1 MVRTTVHTCKECD
14 KNYKSYQSLCNH
26 RTKKHK
32 MTNIDQGKYEVN
44 INNDLGQYKVNVDNT
59 STLSDIETV
68 KEYNC
73 RKCNKVYK
81 YKQSRWFHEKSC
93 SSTEI
98 IPIKNKNTEII
109 QNQSNINNSQ
119 IIENQN
125 NNTNNGTINNNTTII
140 LNNYG
145 QENIEYLK
153 DELIKN
159 TLIKLS
165 KHDDDSLKNAVPRIA
180 QFLHFN
186 QFHKENNNVEINS
199 IKSKTAKKYINGKW
213 KYVKKDDMLK
223 DVHNKIVELLQKWV
237 NTHRLEITRAM
248 MGGLK
253 DYKLVSTKYIKKMI
267 HEEINLLGY
276 VYYKNYMEEQMKE
289 ETEC

>member
-1 MVRTTVHTCKECD
+1 MVRTTVHTCKDCD

-26 RTKKHK
+26 RTKKHYN
-32 MTNIDQGKYEVN
+32 TDIDLGKYEVN

-98 IPIKNKNTEII
+98 IPIQNKNTEII
-109 QNQSNINNSQ
+109 ENNSNQIIQTQNNGPVNNGTINNGSV
-119 IIENQN
+119 
-125 NNTNNGTINNNTTII
+125 NNGTINNNTTII

-180 QFLHFN
+180 QFIHFN
-186 QFHKENNNVEINS
+186 QFHKENNNLEINS
-199 IKSKTAKKYINGKW
+199 VKSKTANKYVIGKW
-213 KYVKKDDMLK
+213 
-223 DVHNKIVELLQKWV
+223 
-237 NTHRLEITRAM
+237 
-248 MGGLK
+248 
-253 DYKLVSTKYIKKMI
+253 
-267 HEEINLLGY
+267 
-276 VYYKNYMEEQMKE
+276 
-289 ETEC
+289 

>member
-1 MVRTTVHTCKECD
+1 MVRTTVHTCKNCD
-14 KNYKSYQSLCNH
+14 KIYKSYQSLCNH
-26 RTKKHK
+26 RTKKHNN
-32 MTNIDQGKYEVN
+32 TDIDQGKYKVN
-44 INNDLGQYKVNVDNT
+44 INNDLGQHEVNIDNT
-59 STLSDIETV
+59 STPSDIETV

-98 IPIKNKNTEII
+98 IPIQNNSSQII

-180 QFLHFN
+180 QFIHFN
-186 QFHKENNNVEINS
+186 QFHKENNNLEINS
-199 IKSKTAKKYINGKW
+199 IKSKTAKKYVNGKW

-253 DYKLVSTKYIKKMI
+253 DYKLV
-267 HEEINLLGY
+267 
-276 VYYKNYMEEQMKE
+276 
-289 ETEC
+289 

>member
-1 MVRTTVHTCKECD
+1 MHTCKNCD
-14 KNYKSYQSLCNH
+14 KIYKSYQSLCNH
-26 RTKKHK
+26 RTKKHNN
-32 MTNIDQGKYEVN
+32 TDIDQGKYKVN
-44 INNDLGQYKVNVDNT
+44 INNDLGQHEVNIDNT
-59 STLSDIETV
+59 STPSDIETV

-98 IPIKNKNTEII
+98 IPIQNNSSQII

-180 QFLHFN
+180 QFIHFN
-186 QFHKENNNVEINS
+186 QFHKENNNLEINS
-199 IKSKTAKKYINGKW
+199 IKSKTAKKYVNGKW

-289 ETEC
+289 EMEC

>member
-26 RTKKHK
+26 RTKNHK
-32 MTNIDQGKYEVN
+32 ITDIDQGKYEVN

-98 IPIKNKNTEII
+98 IPIQNKNTEII
-109 QNQSNINNSQ
+109 ENNSNQ
-119 IIENQN
+119 IIQTQN
-125 NNTNNGTINNNTTII
+125 NGPVNNGTINNNTTII

-253 DYKLVSTKYIKKMI
+253 DYKLVSPKYIKQMI

>member
-1 MVRTTVHTCKECD
+1 MHTCKDCD

-26 RTKKHK
+26 RTKKHNN
-32 MTNIDQGKYEVN
+32 TDIDPGKYEVN

-59 STLSDIETV
+59 STPSEIETV

-93 SSTEI
+93 SSKEL
-98 IPIKNKNTEII
+98 IPLENSTI
-109 QNQSNINNSQ
+109 QNIQTQNNGPVNNGTINNGSV
-119 IIENQN
+119 
-125 NNTNNGTINNNTTII
+125 NNGTINNNTTII

-180 QFLHFN
+180 QFIHFN
-186 QFHKENNNVEINS
+186 QFHKENNNLEINS
-199 IKSKTAKKYINGKW
+199 VKSKTAKKYVNGKW

-248 MGGLK
+248 MSGLK